1 MPIAKLQDV
10 LSSDC
15 KMSAKLVAEIYLNVC
30 QSLKKK
36 KDWSPVLSAADWDSL
51 PCIVLY
57 LGEKNST
64 AAIPH

>member
-1 MPIAKLQDV
+1 M

-15 KMSAKLVAEIYLNVC
+15 KMSAKLVAEIYLNVS
-30 QSLKKK
+30 QSLKKKKKK

-57 LGEKNST
+57 LGENST